1 MKVYFTL
8 HNIDSLTDNS
18 LGGTRMLCISK
29 IGIHGDTKMAFM
41 ETQKW
46 YSWRHKNGIHG
57 DTKNG
62 IHGDTKN
69 GIHGDTKIKVRLSE
83 HRQQH

>member
-1 MKVYFTL
+1 
-8 HNIDSLTDNS
+8 
-18 LGGTRMLCISK
+18 
-29 IGIHGDTKMAFM
+29 M

-46 YSWRHKNGIHG
+46 YLWRHKNGIYGDTKNGIHG